1 MFIFLPDKYTAR
13 QRHQQLLMHTGF
25 PMETRPMEM
34 TRTEKHGIFL
44 AFPWLLILKKA
55 YYMQYSNHTMTQ
67 DNNITNCLI

>member
-1 MFIFLPDKYTAR
+1 
-13 QRHQQLLMHTGF
+13 
-25 PMETRPMEM
+25 METRPVAMKK
-34 TRTEKHGIFL
+34 TEKHGIFL